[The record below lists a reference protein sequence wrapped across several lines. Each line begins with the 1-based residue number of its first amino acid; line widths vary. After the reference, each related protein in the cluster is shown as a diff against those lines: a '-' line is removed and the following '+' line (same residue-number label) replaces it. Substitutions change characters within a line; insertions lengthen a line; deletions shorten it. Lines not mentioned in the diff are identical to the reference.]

1 MMGSRG
7 TTLLLLCGALC
18 GSSALGKP
26 SVIMT
31 VLIDDL
37 GFADTQV
44 HNPDTPT
51 PQIGA
56 LAREGLVL
64 MNLHTY
70 LYCSP
75 TRRSILSGRFPVHIA
90 GVQAGACSNYLPLQM
105 TLLPAKLRQAGFK
118 GHM

>member
-1 MMGSRG
+1 MRPMTNERMGSLAWIAVSFVLAMIPATVVAAEKAAR
-7 TTLLLLCGALC
+7 
-18 GSSALGKP
+18 P
-26 SVIMT
+26 NIIFIMA
-31 VLIDDL
+31 DDL

-51 PQIGA
+51 PQIGE

-75 TRRSILSGRFPVHIA
+75 TR
-90 GVQAGACSNYLPLQM
+90 
-105 TLLPAKLRQAGFK
+105 
-118 GHM
+118 

>member
-1 MMGSRG
+1 MLGASVLRSHSRIFKSQS
-7 TTLLLLCGALC
+7 LCD
-18 GSSALGKP
+18 
-26 SVIMT
+26 SVIGDFH

-37 GFADTQV
+37 GFADTQF

-51 PQIGA
+51 PQIGE

>member
-1 MMGSRG
+1 MVGAAWLLVAAAGLAAQQQQASSRPHIV
-7 TTLLLLCGALC
+7 T
-18 GSSALGKP
+18 
-26 SVIMT
+26 VIT
-31 VLIDDL
+31 DDM

-51 PQIGA
+51 PQIGE